1 MWQTIFES
9 NNNRISQTL
18 LNYNLLFKEKRNKSL
33 KRIPILQKQL
43 CFYWE
48 KFRFDLNYNLHRSVA
63 WQYC

>member
-33 KRIPILQKQL
+33 KEFPFYRNSYVLLEKIPI
-43 CFYWE
+43 
-48 KFRFDLNYNLHRSVA
+48 
-63 WQYC
+63 